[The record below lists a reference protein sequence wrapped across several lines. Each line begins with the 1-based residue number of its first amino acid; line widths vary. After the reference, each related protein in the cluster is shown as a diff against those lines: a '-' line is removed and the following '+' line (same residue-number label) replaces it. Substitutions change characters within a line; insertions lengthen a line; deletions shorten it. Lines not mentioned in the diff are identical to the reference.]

1 MKNYK
6 RKIQLIAG
14 STYSVS
20 LPKDWIR
27 DLGLKPQQELILNED
42 ENRNLTIFPGDF
54 ILRDLSSV
62 EIFVEDY
69 LGKIDQVICS
79 LYYYGFDNIKL
90 KSKTKFSLEI
100 KRKIR
105 ETLLDLS
112 GTEIVYE
119 DQKEVQVKVM
129 FKEMNWDLFQ
139 IFYRINLIIQS
150 TIENLLGN
158 FDWKEIQMNED
169 EIDRL
174 YNLSVK
180 TITSAIGNRNVL
192 LSSGIK
198 DLKIIP
204 SLFLISK
211 RLENIADNLK
221 KIGLLIK
228 KEDINL
234 NNGKEILKFIA
245 DYLNN
250 SILYLMSKKNK
261 NFVIV
266 KDFEKEDLKKK
277 VSKVKNRVLEN
288 ILEETLKYLY
298 NIQEEITSVDVF
310 KRFVGN

>member
-1 MKNYK
+1 
-6 RKIQLIAG
+6 
-14 STYSVS
+14 
-20 LPKDWIR
+20 
-27 DLGLKPQQELILNED
+27 
-42 ENRNLTIFPGDF
+42 
-54 ILRDLSSV
+54 
-62 EIFVEDY
+62 
-69 LGKIDQVICS
+69 
-79 LYYYGFDNIKL
+79 
-90 KSKTKFSLEI
+90 
-100 KRKIR
+100 
-105 ETLLDLS
+105 LDLS

>member
-1 MKNYK
+1 
-6 RKIQLIAG
+6 L
-14 STYSVS
+14 
-20 LPKDWIR
+20 
-27 DLGLKPQQELILNED
+27 E
-42 ENRNLTIFPGDF
+42 
-54 ILRDLSSV
+54 
-62 EIFVEDY
+62 
-69 LGKIDQVICS
+69 KIDQVICS

-90 KSKTKFSLEI
+90 KSRTKFSLEI